1 MYPFFALFFFSSAS
15 YVLFFLLTES
25 ESPPL
30 FATFIVI
37 NAIVYIYFIIYFIT
51 RSLLK
56 AKISFREMEFI
67 KKLSLSLEKFKP
79 LKIFLFSSL
88 ALVYISL
95 IALTALLL
103 FALFIYPT
111 FSDYV
116 LEKTP
121 SKTFS
126 SDIYNMRTNLNLL
139 KYDIKDLKLKLYFSQ
154 NPESYDYEDSNY
166 IYKLRLDMNNI
177 FGSGRNDY
185 YLYHIQIHS
194 KKSGLAHAGWQ
205 SGGVEL
211 HQTEAK
217 SLKSTVSGITAD
229 YKSFP
234 ALNDKDIFV
243 ITVKDK
249 DVDTFYIIH
258 PKESEYEADYSPV
271 IYLDYVEGMVV
282 SYVDY
287 EFLEDEGKIRLFLT
301 EPLNGSSTVI
311 VSFKTDDKGHVT
323 TTTRLEKVD

>member
-121 SKTFS
+121 SKT
-126 SDIYNMRTNLNLL
+126 
-139 KYDIKDLKLKLYFSQ
+139 
-154 NPESYDYEDSNY
+154 
-166 IYKLRLDMNNI
+166 

>member
-79 LKIFLFSSL
+79 L
-88 ALVYISL
+88 
-95 IALTALLL
+95 
-103 FALFIYPT
+103 
-111 FSDYV
+111 
-116 LEKTP
+116 
-121 SKTFS
+121 KTFS